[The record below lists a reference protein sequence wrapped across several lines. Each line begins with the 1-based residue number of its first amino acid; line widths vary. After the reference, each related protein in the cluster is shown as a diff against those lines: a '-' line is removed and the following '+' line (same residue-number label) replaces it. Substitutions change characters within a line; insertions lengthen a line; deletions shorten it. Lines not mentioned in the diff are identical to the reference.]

1 MSEDILEIYS
11 AALAEFKAG
20 NFERALEIS
29 AELKKIAP
37 DWAKN
42 FLLESYVYRAQ
53 KKHLHEIES
62 VKKCIELAEKSGDK
76 KTAATA
82 FSILGAS
89 YRVVG
94 EPEKAV
100 ENFCRSAEFEDDLKQ
115 KRVEISNAIFA
126 ASDAENFGADDFG
139 KLYSLYRKTFEKIVP
154 LEKKFFRHEKIR
166 VGYLSADFHNHP
178 VTYFFWA
185 LIAGADKNNFSV
197 YCYSSSRRSDLITEN
212 IKNFSDGWRDIS
224 DLNDEDAA
232 KIIRA
237 DEIDILFDLAGH
249 TSNNRLGIFA
259 YRPANVQISGIGF
272 MNSTGI
278 FETDYFLSDKFC
290 AGDKTACEKYF
301 TEKILELP
309 HSHFC
314 YTPLKNFP
322 ATGDAPCVEKNFVT
336 FGCFNNFNKVTDSI
350 LKIWAEILRR
360 VPESRLILK
369 HEIFAGDEGREIVRQ
384 RLQKFNF
391 DLRRVEMRGF
401 SYSYLN
407 EYLEIDIALDTFPY
421 TGGITTCEALYMGVP
436 VISLFGDRHG
446 TRFGLSILNNAGI
459 GELAV
464 ASPEEYIER
473 AVALSGDKELLS
485 VLHKNLRAMIESS
498 HLMNMSE
505 YVRAVEKKYF
515 EIYTG
520 KCIPEKN
527 LR

>member
-53 KKHLHEIES
+53 KKFSDEIES
-62 VKKCIELAEKSGDK
+62 AKKCIDLAEKSGDK

-82 FSILGAS
+82 FSILAAA

-94 EPEKAV
+94 ESEKAV
-100 ENFCRSAEFEDDLKQ
+100 ENFCRSAELEDDLKQ
-115 KRVEISNAIFA
+115 KRTELSNAIFA

-154 LEKKFFRHEKIR
+154 LEKKIFRHEKIR

-178 VTYFFWA
+178 VAYFFWA
-185 LIAGADKNNFSV
+185 LIAGADKNNFAV
-197 YCYSSSRRSDLITEN
+197 YCYSADKNSDLITEN
-212 IKNFSDGWRDIS
+212 IKNFSDAWRDIS
-224 DLNDEDAA
+224 DLDDEDAA
-232 KIIRA
+232 KLIRA

-259 YRPANVQISGIGF
+259 YRPANIQISGIGF

-290 AGDKTACEKYF
+290 AGDKAACEKYF

-322 ATGDAPCVEKNFVT
+322 APSDAPCVEKNFVT
-336 FGCFNNFNKVTDSI
+336 FGYFGNFSKVTDSI
-350 LKIWAEILRR
+350 LKIWSEILRR
-360 VPESRLILK
+360 VPTGRLILK
-369 HEIFAGDEGREIVRQ
+369 HKIFAGEEGREIVRE
-384 RLQKFNF
+384 RLKKFNF
-391 DLRRVEMRGF
+391 DLSRVEMRGF
-401 SYSYLN
+401 SPLYLKEYSEL
-407 EYLEIDIALDTFPY
+407 DIALDTFPY

-446 TRFGLSILNNAGI
+446 TRFGLSILSNAGI

-464 ASPEEYIER
+464 ATPEEYIDG
-473 AVALSGDKELLS
+473 AVALAGDRELLS
-485 VLHKNLRAMIESS
+485 VLHKNLRNMTESS
-498 HLMNMSE
+498 HLMNLNE

-515 EIYTG
+515 EIYSANMN
-520 KCIPEKN
+520 N
-527 LR
+527 L